1 MTAIQCSLFDDKA
14 ARLAGLN
21 ATLKASMQRALASCG
36 LSRAQ
41 VVDRMNAL
49 ASEAGV
55 RLTTGNARQ
64 LSSATLDKWLNPA
77 DREHLPSVLALEVFC
92 LAIGSV
98 QPLSQLLGLLGC
110 GVMTTEDKR
119 LRDYGHVCWET
130 KRRRKTVRQLEMEL
144 EDGMANR
151 NR

>member
-1 MTAIQCSLFDDKA
+1 MLAFDDKA

-21 ATLKASMQRALASCG
+21 VTLKASVQRALASCG

-64 LSSATLDKWLNPA
+64 LSFATPGKWLNPA
-77 DREHLPSVLALEVFC
+77 DREHPPPAW
-92 LAIGSV
+92 
-98 QPLSQLLGLLGC
+98 PL
-110 GVMTTEDKR
+110 V
-119 LRDYGHVCWET
+119 
-130 KRRRKTVRQLEMEL
+130 RR
-144 EDGMANR
+144 
-151 NR
+151 